1 MQKEYTCP
9 MHPQIV
15 QPNPGACPIC
25 GMRLELRTKG
35 TEGEDDDELKDMNRR
50 FWIGLFLSVPI
61 IFLVTFH
68 LSFTR
73 YSSWLQFALATPI
86 VLWSGW
92 PFFVKGWHSVVTRH
106 LNMFTL
112 ISLGVGAA
120 YAYSLVGVF
129 WPSIF
134 PPSFRNTSNE
144 VDLYF
149 EAASVITVLVI
160 LGQVLELKARI
171 KTSQAIK
178 KLLSLA
184 PTTARLVLKDK
195 TEKDIPLEEVKKG
208 DVLRVRPGEKIPTD
222 GVVIEGSSSVDE
234 SMITGEPFPV
244 LKNGEDKI
252 TGATLNGSGSF
263 LMRAER
269 VGSETLLARIIHMV
283 SEAQRSRAPIQK
295 LADVVSS
302 YFVPAVMVVAIL
314 TFLIWGFFGPSPSFG
329 LGLITAV
336 AVLIIACPCALGL
349 ATPMS
354 IMVGVG
360 RGALSGLLIKNAE
373 ALETMAKVDT
383 VVVDKTGTLTEGKP
397 KLTKVISLS
406 EKNENEILQ
415 IAASLE
421 IASEHPL
428 ATPIVN
434 AAKQENLPL
443 LLIKD
448 FHSFKGKGIIG
459 KIQEGETAIGNQKL
473 FTDLK
478 IDLLSALEKSEELR
492 KKAQTV
498 FYLALNGK
506 AIGILAV
513 ADVIKE
519 STYEAI
525 EMLHKDHI
533 RIVMVTGDNKIT
545 ATAVGL
551 ALGIDEIEA
560 EILPEEK
567 NRIIQRLQS
576 EGHIV
581 AMAGDG
587 INDAPAL
594 AQANVGIAMGTGT
607 DIAMES
613 AGITLVKGDLRG
625 IARAK
630 RLSYNTLRNIKQN
643 LWFAFIYNILGVPIA
658 AGIFYPVFGLL
669 LSPIIASSAMA
680 FSSVSVIANS
690 LRIRNIKI

>member
-1 MQKEYTCP
+1 MMNKEYTCP

-15 QPNPGACPIC
+15 QPNPGSCPIC
-25 GMRLELRTKG
+25 GMNLELRIG
-35 TEGEDDDELKDMNRR
+35 SNSEDKESELKKMNLR
-50 FWIGLFLSVPI
+50 FWIGLFLTCSI
-61 IFLVTFH
+61 IFLVLMDYAT
-68 LSFTR
+68 
-73 YSSWLQFALATPI
+73 WIQAALATPV
-86 VLWSGW
+86 VLWCGW
-92 PFFVKGWHSVVTRH
+92 PFFVKGWNSIVTRH

-120 YAYSLVGVF
+120 YIYSLIAVF

-134 PPSFRNTSNE
+134 PSSFRNESNE

-178 KLLSLA
+178 KLLGLA
-184 PTTARLVLKDK
+184 PTTARLVLEDK
-195 TEKDIPLEEVKKG
+195 TEKDIPLDKVKKG
-208 DVLRVRPGEKIPTD
+208 DILRVRPGEKVPTD
-222 GVVIEGSSSVDE
+222 GIILEGSSSIDE
-234 SMITGEPFPV
+234 SMITGEPFPMMKRV
-244 LKNGEDKI
+244 DDKV
-252 TGATLNGSGSF
+252 TGATLNDSGSF
-263 LMRAER
+263 IMRAER
-269 VGSETLLARIIHMV
+269 VGSETLLARIVQMV

-295 LADVVSS
+295 LADTVSS
-302 YFVPAVMVVAIL
+302 YFVPAVVVVAIL
-314 TFLIWGFFGPSPSFG
+314 TFLIWGFFGPAPSFS
-329 LGLITAV
+329 LGLVNAV

-354 IMVGVG
+354 VMVGVG

-383 VVVDKTGTLTEGKP
+383 VVIDKTGTLTEGKP
-397 KLTKVISLS
+397 KLTEVISLS

-428 ATPIVN
+428 ALPIVS
-434 AAKQENLPL
+434 AAKEKKLTLFQIDNFQSLR
-443 LLIKD
+443 
-448 FHSFKGKGIIG
+448 GKGLTG
-459 KIQEGETAIGNQKL
+459 KLLQGEAVIGNQKL
-473 FTDLK
+473 L
-478 IDLLSALEKSEELR
+478 IDLGIDFSLALEKSEDLL

-498 FYLALNGK
+498 FYLALNRK
-506 AIGILAV
+506 TLGILAV
-513 ADVIKE
+513 ADTIKG

-525 EMLHKDHI
+525 GMLHKDRI
-533 RIVMVTGDNKIT
+533 RIVMVTGDNKVT
-545 ATAVGL
+545 ATAVGKT
-551 ALGIDEIEA
+551 LGIDEIEA

-567 NRIIQRLQS
+567 NRIIKRLQS
-576 EGHIV
+576 EGYIV

-630 RLSYNTLRNIKQN
+630 RLSQLTLRNIKQN
-643 LWFAFIYNILGVPIA
+643 LWFAFIYNVLGVPIA
-658 AGIFYPVFGLL
+658 AGVFFPAFGLL
-669 LSPIIASSAMA
+669 LSPVIASSAMA

-690 LRIRNIKI
+690 LRLRKIKI

>member
-9 MHPQIV
+9 MHPQII
-15 QPNPGACPIC
+15 QPKPGSCPIC

-35 TEGEDDDELKDMNRR
+35 SEGEDDDELKDMSRR
-50 FWIGLFLSVPI
+50 FWIGLFLTIPI
-61 IFLVTFH
+61 LILVNFS
-68 LSFTR
+68 LLIK
-73 YSSWLQFALATPI
+73 YNSWIQLALATPV
-86 VLWSGW
+86 VLWSGL
-92 PFFVKGWHSVVTRH
+92 PFFIKGLRSIATRH

-120 YAYSLVGVF
+120 YVYSVVAVF

-134 PPSFRNTSNE
+134 PASFVSKTGQIS
-144 VDLYF
+144 LYF

-160 LGQVLELKARI
+160 LGQVLELRARI
-171 KTSQAIK
+171 KTGQAIK
-178 KLLSLA
+178 KLLGLA
-184 PTTARLVLKDK
+184 PTTARLVLPDR

-208 DVLRVRPGEKIPTD
+208 DILRVRPGEKVPTD
-222 GVVIEGSSSVDE
+222 GMIIEGNSSIDE

-244 LKNGEDKI
+244 MKTVNDKI

-263 LMRAER
+263 LMKTER
-269 VGSETLLARIIHMV
+269 VGSETLLARIVHMV

-302 YFVPAVMVVAIL
+302 YFVPAVVIVAIL
-314 TFLIWGFFGPSPSFG
+314 TFLIWSLFGPEPRIS
-329 LGLITAV
+329 LGLINAV
-336 AVLIIACPCALGL
+336 AVLIVACPCALGL

-373 ALETMAKVDT
+373 ALEMMTKVDT

-397 KLTKVISLS
+397 KLTQIIPLG
-406 EKNENEILQ
+406 EKNEDEILQ

-428 ATPIVN
+428 AQPIVN
-434 AAKQENLPL
+434 AAKERT
-443 LLIKD
+443 LILSPITN
-448 FHSFKGKGIIG
+448 FQSIRGKGITG
-459 KIQEGETAIGNQKL
+459 TVQNMGAAIGNQKL
-473 FTDLK
+473 LLDLK
-478 IDLLSALEKSEELR
+478 IDPAASLEQAENLS

-498 FYLALNGK
+498 FYLVFNHK
-506 AIGILAV
+506 VIGILAV

-519 STYEAI
+519 STHEAI
-525 EMLHKDHI
+525 EMLHKDGI
-533 RIVMVTGDNKIT
+533 RIVMVTGDNK
-545 ATAVGL
+545 ATARAVGQI
-551 ALGIDEIEA
+551 LGIDAIEA

-576 EGHIV
+576 EGRIV

-594 AQANVGIAMGTGT
+594 AVANVGIAMGTGT

-625 IARAK
+625 IARAR
-630 RLSYNTLRNIKQN
+630 RLSQSTLRNIKQN
-643 LWFAFIYNILGVPIA
+643 LWFAFIYNVLGVPIA
-658 AGIFYPVFGLL
+658 AGIFYPLFGLL
-669 LSPIIASSAMA
+669 LSPIVASAAMA

-690 LRIRNIKI
+690 LRLKNVKI

>member
-15 QPNPGACPIC
+15 QPNPGSCPIC
-25 GMRLELRTKG
+25 GMRLELRLKG
-35 TEGEDDDELKDMNRR
+35 TQDEDDGELKDMSRR
-50 FWIGLFLSVPI
+50 FWVGLVLSVPI
-61 IFLVTFH
+61 FLTVTLH
-68 LSFTR
+68 LSLNG
-73 YSSWLQFALATPI
+73 YSSWFQALLATPV
-86 VLWSGW
+86 VLWGGW
-92 PFFVKGWHSVVTRH
+92 PFFVKGGRSFVTRH
-106 LNMFTL
+106 LNMFSL

-120 YAYSLVGVF
+120 YLYSLVATL

-134 PPSFRNTSNE
+134 PSAFRNDGNQ
-144 VDLYF
+144 VALYF
-149 EAASVITVLVI
+149 EAASAITVLVL

-178 KLLSLA
+178 KLLGLA
-184 PTTARLVLKDK
+184 PTTARLILADK
-195 TEKDIPLEEVKKG
+195 TEKDIPLDEVKKG
-208 DVLRVRPGEKIPTD
+208 DVLRVRPGEKVPTD
-222 GVVIEGSSSVDE
+222 GVVIEGSSSIDE

-244 LKNGEDKI
+244 MKNANDKV
-252 TGATLNGSGSF
+252 TGATLNGSGS
-263 LMRAER
+263 LIMRAER
-269 VGSETLLARIIHMV
+269 VGSETLLARIVHMV

-302 YFVPAVMVVAIL
+302 YFVPAVVIVAVL
-314 TFLIWGFFGPSPSFG
+314 TFLIWGFFGPAPSFS
-329 LGLITAV
+329 LGLINAV
-336 AVLIIACPCALGL
+336 AVLIVACPCALGL

-397 KLTKVISLS
+397 KLTTVISLS
-406 EKNENEILQ
+406 EKSENDILQ

-421 IASEHPL
+421 VASEHPL
-428 ATPIVN
+428 ALPIVS
-434 AAKQENLPL
+434 AAKEKNLSLFP
-443 LLIKD
+443 IRD
-448 FHSFKGKGIIG
+448 FQSVRGKGIIG
-459 KIQEGETAIGNQKL
+459 KTAQGDAAIGNQKL

-478 IDLLSALEKSEELR
+478 VDLTFAIEKSEDLR

-498 FYLALNGK
+498 FYLSLNNK

-513 ADVIKE
+513 ADVIKD

-545 ATAVGL
+545 ATAVGQT
-551 ALGIDEIEA
+551 LGIDEIQA

-567 NRIIQRLQS
+567 NKIIQRLQS

-594 AQANVGIAMGTGT
+594 AAANVGIAMGTGT

-613 AGITLVKGDLRG
+613 AGITLIKGDLRG

-630 RLSYNTLRNIKQN
+630 NLSHNTLRNIKQN
-643 LWFAFIYNILGVPIA
+643 LWFAFIYNVLGVPIA

-690 LRIRNIKI
+690 LRLRNIKI

>member
-1 MQKEYTCP
+1 
-9 MHPQIV
+9 MHPQVV
-15 QPNPGACPIC
+15 QPAAGSCPIC
-25 GMRLELRTKG
+25 GMRLELKVPVAHD
-35 TEGEDDDELKDMNRR
+35 EEDDELKDMSRR
-50 FWIGLFLSVPI
+50 FWVGLALSIPIFFLAN
-61 IFLVTFH
+61 FH
-68 LSFTR
+68 SNSAWIQAL
-73 YSSWLQFALATPI
+73 LATPV
-86 VLWSGW
+86 VLWCGG
-92 PFFVKGWHSVVTRH
+92 PFFERGWRSLVTRH

-120 YAYSLVGVF
+120 YVYSLVVAF
-129 WPSIF
+129 LPSIF
-134 PPSFRNTSNE
+134 PLNMR
-144 VDLYF
+144 DGLYF
-149 EAASVITVLVI
+149 EAASVITVLVL

-178 KLLSLA
+178 KLLGLS
-184 PTTARLVLKDK
+184 PTTARLILQDK
-195 TEKDIPLEEVKKG
+195 TEKDIPLEDVKKG

-222 GVVIEGSSSVDE
+222 GVVLEGTSSIDE

-244 LKNGEDKI
+244 LKNTGDKV

-263 LMRAER
+263 IMQAQR
-269 VGSETLLARIIHMV
+269 VGEETLLARIVQMV

-295 LADVVSS
+295 LADTVSS
-302 YFVPAVMVVAIL
+302 YFVPAVVAVAIL
-314 TFLIWGFFGPSPSFG
+314 TFFIWGFFGPEPRFS
-329 LGLITAV
+329 LGLINAV

-354 IMVGVG
+354 IMVGIG
-360 RGALSGLLIKNAE
+360 QGALQGLLIKNAE
-373 ALETMAKVDT
+373 ALELMAQVDT

-397 KLTKVISLS
+397 KLTQVISLS
-406 EKNENEILQ
+406 EKSDNEILQ

-421 IASEHPL
+421 VASEHPL
-428 ATPIVN
+428 AQPILN
-434 AAKQENLPL
+434 AAKERNLTLLPL
-443 LLIKD
+443 SD
-448 FHSFKGKGIIG
+448 FQSIRGKGITG
-459 KIQEGETAIGNQKL
+459 KLAVGPAAIGNQKL
-473 FTDLK
+473 FSELG
-478 IDLLSALEKSEELR
+478 IDFSIALQKSEDLR

-498 FYLALNGK
+498 FYLALNQQ

-525 EMLHKDHI
+525 QMLHKDHI
-533 RIVMVTGDNKIT
+533 RIVMITGDNKIT
-545 ATAVGL
+545 AAAVGK
-551 ALGIDEIEA
+551 ALNIDEIEA

-567 NRIIQRLQS
+567 NKIVKRLQS

-625 IARAK
+625 IARAR
-630 RLSYNTLRNIKQN
+630 RLSQNTLRSIKQN
-643 LWFAFIYNILGVPIA
+643 LWFAFIYNVLGVPIA
-658 AGIFYPVFGLL
+658 AGIFYPAFGLL
-669 LSPIIASSAMA
+669 LSPVIASAAMA

-690 LRIRNIKI
+690 LRLKNTKI